1 MEAAS
6 ARKDYDAAIALGW
19 VALAEPET
27 RLAALRG
34 LVHATMGAGRLEEAA
49 HYAARLVQ
57 GGKIALD
64 IILEGVVAL
73 SRGRCHQAAGCFT
86 RALEMDST
94 HPLAAVGLFQALS
107 GSFED
112 LAAALDR
119 LIPALCWNAETNDT
133 CLAALRSLVAGSV
146 VPAVVHTRAGR
157 IEGIAPAPGGRAEL
171 IWNGLTVSQTTLVPD
186 QQDPRL
192 CLFSFTM
199 PSDLAGN
206 AQVQVTVNGMSAAG
220 TPLAGAMTRPPRL
233 GARFIRLSASETA
246 GAVPPGD
253 AEWSVLAWDAAH
265 PARPVALDLVD
276 PDGQARR
283 LVFRP
288 EEGGAAFQTVPVGQ
302 GVRPLFPATGEPAY
316 WQGGAL
322 PIEDAIRPRPA
333 ASGRM
338 RPVDI
343 IIPVYG
349 DVAVTR
355 ACLASLRESM
365 AGEQAGPPAEVILIA
380 DGPADTAVS
389 ALVDEVATEGWATV
403 LRNPGN
409 LGFVRTVNRGMALHP
424 DRDVVLLNADAM
436 VHGDWLRRLAAAAY
450 RDAAVGT
457 VTPLSNDA
465 TILSYPDPEGTP
477 LAEVSV
483 PFLDGLAATA
493 LPGKVADVPTGVGF
507 CFYIR
512 RDCLDDVGYFDAET
526 FGRGY
531 GEEND
536 FCWRARARGWRNVA
550 ALDTLVGHVGGSSF
564 GGEKADRIAA
574 ALTLLDQRHPDYQPA
589 VHAFIAADPL
599 LPFRRA
605 LDLAWAR
612 TLGARTL
619 GSQTCLVLCPVL
631 GGGTDRF
638 VDGQVASLRA
648 QGVGV
653 VVLRPEGWGDEA
665 GEVPRVRLEIAGA
678 PQLQSLVYQG
688 LAALPDLLRDLQ
700 ALGVGRMVVH
710 HVKGV
715 PAALL
720 AMLAGQ
726 WPYDVHVHDYVWY
739 CPRINLVDG
748 SDRYCGEPAVAVC
761 EACVRDN
768 GHFLRSGDLAGYPPV
783 AAWRRSMAAFL
794 AGAQRVICPTQ
805 DTARRLAAQFPG
817 TGIGLAVQPHPDRE
831 IPSAEPMPARPSMV
845 RVAIVGAIG
854 DAKGYGVLL
863 ECARDARDRALP
875 LEFLLVGYSRDNA
888 PLLETGRVHVTG
900 VYAADEGVDLVRAY
914 HAHLGFLPSVWP
926 ETWCYTLTEMLVAGL
941 TVAAF
946 DLGAQ
951 AERLRMR
958 GRGMLLPLGMT
969 APHINDALLELARR
983 QGIVPSAN
991 AVPASA

>member
-1 MEAAS
+1 MEAAV
-6 ARKDYDAAIALGW
+6 AVKDYDTAIALGW

-34 LVHATMGAGRLEEAA
+34 LVHATFAAGRLEEAA

-64 IILEGVVAL
+64 VILEGVVAL
-73 SRGRCHQAAGCFT
+73 SRGELQHAAGCFT
-86 RALEMDST
+86 RALEMDGT
-94 HPLAAVGLFQALS
+94 QPFAAVGLFQALS
-107 GSFED
+107 ASRED
-112 LAAALDR
+112 LTVALDR
-119 LIPALCWNAETNDT
+119 LVPALSWNAEADDT
-133 CLAALRSLVAGSV
+133 CLAALRGLVAGGA
-146 VPAVVHTRAGR
+146 VPAVVYTRAGR
-157 IEGIAPAPGGRAEL
+157 VEGIAAAPGGQAEL
-171 IWNGLTVSQTTLVPD
+171 IWKGLTVDRAAPAPD
-186 QQDPRL
+186 PRDPRL
-192 CLFSFTM
+192 CLFSFTV

-206 AQVQVTVNGMSAAG
+206 AQVQVTVNGMLVPG
-220 TPLAGAMTRPPRL
+220 MPLAAAMTRPPRL
-233 GARFIRLSASETA
+233 MARFTRTPASAMPGSIRLD
-246 GAVPPGD
+246 D

-265 PARPVALDLVD
+265 PARPVTLDLVD
-276 PDGQARR
+276 RDGQTRR

-288 EEGGAAFQTVPVGQ
+288 EQGGARSAEPQTVSVGL

-316 WQGGAL
+316 WQAGVL
-322 PIEDAIRPRPA
+322 PVEDAVRPRVPV
-333 ASGRM
+333 SGLR

-343 IIPVYG
+343 IVPVYG
-349 DVAVTR
+349 DAAVTR
-355 ACLASLRESM
+355 ACLAALRESM
-365 AGEQAGPPAEVILIA
+365 AGVQAGPPVEVILIA

-424 DRDVVLLNADAM
+424 DRDVVLLNADAV
-436 VHGDWLRRLAAAAY
+436 VHGDWLARLAATAY
-450 RDAAVGT
+450 KDAAIGT

-465 TILSYPDPEGTP
+465 TILSYPNPDGTP
-477 LAEVSV
+477 LAEISV
-483 PFLDGLAATA
+483 PFLDTLAAAA
-493 LPGKVADVPTGVGF
+493 LPHGIADVPTGVGF

-512 RDCLDDVGYFDAET
+512 RDCLDDVGYFDSET
-526 FGRGY
+526 FGLGY

-564 GGEKADRIAA
+564 GAEKADRIAT
-574 ALTLLDQRHPDYQPA
+574 ALALLDQRHPDYQPA

-599 LPFRRA
+599 LPARRA
-605 LDLAWAR
+605 LDVAWAR
-612 TLGARTL
+612 TLGPH
-619 GSQTCLVLCPVL
+619 TCLLLCPVL

-638 VDGQVASLRA
+638 VDGQAASLRA

-665 GEVPRVRLEIAGA
+665 GETPRVRLEITAA
-678 PQLQSLVYQG
+678 PQLRSLVYEG

-715 PAALL
+715 PAVLL
-720 AMLAGQ
+720 AMLAGR

-768 GHFLRSGDLAGYPPV
+768 GHFLRSGDLAGDRPV
-783 AAWRRSMAAFL
+783 ATWRRSMAALL

-805 DTARRLAAQFPG
+805 DTARRMAAQFPG
-817 TGIGLAVQPHPDRE
+817 SGVRLAVQPHPDRE
-831 IPSAEPMPARPSMV
+831 IPAVEPTPARPSMV
-845 RVAIVGAIG
+845 RVAIVGAVG

-863 ECARDARDRALP
+863 ACARDAQARALP

-888 PLLETGRVHVTG
+888 PLLDTGRVRVTG
-900 VYAADEGVDLVRAY
+900 AYIGDEGVGLVRAY
-914 HAHLGFLPSVWP
+914 QAHLGFLPSVWP
-926 ETWCYTLTEMLVAGL
+926 ETWSYTLTEMLAAGL
-941 TVAAF
+941 AVAAF

-951 AERLRMR
+951 AERLRMH
-958 GRGMLLPLGMT
+958 GRGMLLPMGMS
-969 APHINDALLELARR
+969 APRINDALLELARR
-983 QGIVPSAN
+983 QGIVPSVN
-991 AVPASA
+991 AMPASA

>member
-1 MEAAS
+1 MEAAL
-6 ARKDYDAAIALGW
+6 ARKDYDTAIALGW

-34 LVHATMGAGRLEEAA
+34 LVHATLGAGRLEEAA

-57 GGKIALD
+57 GGKITLD
-64 IILEGVVAL
+64 VILEGVVAL
-73 SRGRCHQAAGCFT
+73 SRGELHQAAGCFT
-86 RALEMDST
+86 HALEMDGT

-107 GSFED
+107 GSREA

-119 LIPALCWNAETNDT
+119 LVPALSWNAETNDT
-133 CLAALRSLVAGSV
+133 CLAALRGLVAGGA
-146 VPAVVHTRAGR
+146 VPAVVYTCAGR
-157 IEGIAPAPGGRAEL
+157 IEGIAAAPGVRAEL
-171 IWNGLTVSQTTLVPD
+171 IWKGLTVDQATLVPD
-186 QQDPRL
+186 QRDPGL
-192 CLFSFTM
+192 CLFTFTV
-199 PSDLAGN
+199 PTDLAGN
-206 AQVQVTVNGMSAAG
+206 AQVQVTVNGMPVPG
-220 TPLAGAMTRPPRL
+220 MPLPAAMTRPPRL
-233 GARFIRLSASETA
+233 LARFTRISASATPGSA
-246 GAVPPGD
+246 PGGD

-276 PDGQARR
+276 RDGQMRR

-288 EEGGAAFQTVPVGQ
+288 EEEGARPAEPQTVSVGQ
-302 GVRPLFPATGEPAY
+302 GVRPLFPFTGEPAY

-322 PIEDAIRPRPA
+322 PGEDAVRPRAPV
-333 ASGRM
+333 SGLR

-343 IIPVYG
+343 IVPVYG
-349 DVAVTR
+349 DAAVTR
-355 ACLASLRESM
+355 ACLAALRDSM
-365 AGEQAGPPAEVILIA
+365 AGVQVGPSVEVIVIA
-380 DGPADTAVS
+380 DAPADAAVT

-436 VHGDWLRRLAAAAY
+436 VHGDWLARLAAAAY
-450 RDAAVGT
+450 RDAAIGT

-465 TILSYPDPEGTP
+465 TILSYPDPEGTQ

-493 LPGKVADVPTGVGF
+493 LSGKVADVPTGVGF

-574 ALTLLDQRHPDYQPA
+574 ALALLDQRHPDYQAA
-589 VHAFIAADPL
+589 VHAFIAANPL
-599 LPFRRA
+599 LPARRA
-605 LDLAWAR
+605 LDVAWAR
-612 TLGARTL
+612 TLGP
-619 GSQTCLVLCPVL
+619 QTCLLLCPVL

-638 VDGQVASLRA
+638 VDGQVASLMA
-648 QGVGV
+648 QGIGV

-665 GEVPRVRLEIAGA
+665 GEMPRVRLEIAGA
-678 PQLQSLVYQG
+678 PRLQSLVYEG
-688 LAALPDLLRDLQ
+688 LAALPDLLRNLQ
-700 ALGVGRMVVH
+700 TLGVGRMVVH

-715 PAALL
+715 PAVLL
-720 AMLAGQ
+720 AMLAGR
-726 WPYDVHVHDYVWY
+726 WAYDVHIHDYVWY

-768 GHFLRSGDLAGYPPV
+768 GHFLRSGDLAGNLPV
-783 AAWRRSMAAFL
+783 ATWRRSMAALL

-817 TGIGLAVQPHPDRE
+817 SGIRLAVQPHPDRE
-831 IPSAEPMPARPSMV
+831 IPAVAPRPARPSMV
-845 RVAIVGAIG
+845 RVAVVGAIG
-854 DAKGYGVLL
+854 DAKGHGVLL
-863 ECARDARDRALP
+863 ACARDARARALP
-875 LEFLLVGYSRDNA
+875 LEFLLVGYSRDNT
-888 PLLETGRVHVTG
+888 PLLETGRVRVTG
-900 VYAADEGVDLVRAY
+900 VYAADEAVDLVRAY
-914 HAHLGFLPSVWP
+914 QAHLGFLPSVWP
-926 ETWCYTLTEMLVAGL
+926 ETWSYTLTEMLAAGL
-941 TVAAF
+941 AVAAF

-951 AERLRMR
+951 AERLRMH

-969 APHINDALLELARR
+969 APRINDALLELARR
-983 QGIVPSAN
+983 QGIVPSAD
-991 AVPASA
+991 AGTASA

>member
-1 MEAAS
+1 M
-6 ARKDYDAAIALGW
+6 
-19 VALAEPET
+19 
-27 RLAALRG
+27 
-34 LVHATMGAGRLEEAA
+34 
-49 HYAARLVQ
+49 
-57 GGKIALD
+57 
-64 IILEGVVAL
+64 
-73 SRGRCHQAAGCFT
+73 
-86 RALEMDST
+86 
-94 HPLAAVGLFQALS
+94 
-107 GSFED
+107 
-112 LAAALDR
+112 
-119 LIPALCWNAETNDT
+119 
-133 CLAALRSLVAGSV
+133 
-146 VPAVVHTRAGR
+146 PAVVYTQAGR
-157 IEGIAPAPGGRAEL
+157 IEGIAAAPGVRAEL

-186 QQDPRL
+186 QRDPRL
-192 CLFSFTM
+192 CLFSFTV
-199 PSDLAGN
+199 PPDLAGN
-206 AQVQVTVNGMSAAG
+206 AQVEVSVNGIPASG
-220 TPLAGAMTRPPRL
+220 SPLPAAMTRPPRL
-233 GARFIRLSASETA
+233 MARFNRISASATP
-246 GAVPPGD
+246 GSVPLGNG
-253 AEWSVLAWDAAH
+253 EWSVQAWDAAH
-265 PARPVALDLVD
+265 PARPVALDLVNR
-276 PDGQARR
+276 DGQTRR

-288 EEGGAAFQTVPVGQ
+288 EEGGARPVEPQTVSAGP

-316 WQGGAL
+316 WQGGVL
-322 PIEDAIRPRPA
+322 PGEDAVRPR
-333 ASGRM
+333 ASVSGLR

-343 IIPVYG
+343 IVPVYG
-349 DVAVTR
+349 DAAVTR
-355 ACLASLRESM
+355 ACLAALRDSM
-365 AGEQAGPPAEVILIA
+365 AGAQAGQPVDVILIA
-380 DGPADTAVS
+380 DGPADTSVS

-409 LGFVRTVNRGMALHP
+409 LGFVRTVNRGMALRP

-450 RDAAVGT
+450 RDAAIGT

-477 LAEVSV
+477 LADVSV
-483 PFLDGLAATA
+483 PFLDGLAATT

-536 FCWRARARGWRNVA
+536 FCWRAHTRGWRNVA
-550 ALDTLVGHVGGSSF
+550 ALDILVGHVGGSSF
-564 GGEKADRIAA
+564 GGEKADRVAA

-605 LDLAWAR
+605 LDMAWAR
-612 TLGARTL
+612 TLGR
-619 GSQTCLVLCPVL
+619 QTCLLLCPVL

-638 VDGQVASLRA
+638 MDGQVASLRA

-653 VVLRPEGWGDEA
+653 VVVRPEGWGDEV
-665 GEVPRVRLEIAGA
+665 GEVSRVRLEIAGA
-678 PQLQSLVYQG
+678 PQLRSLVYEG
-688 LAALPDLLRDLQ
+688 LAALPDLLRDLE

-726 WPYDVHVHDYVWY
+726 WSYDVHIHDYVWY

-748 SDRYCGEPAVAVC
+748 SDHYCGEPAVAVC

-783 AAWRRSMAAFL
+783 ATWRRSMAALL

-817 TGIGLAVQPHPDRE
+817 SGIRLAVQPHPDRE
-831 IPSAEPMPARPSMV
+831 IPAVEPKPDRPSMV
-845 RVAIVGAIG
+845 RVAVVGAIG

-863 ECARDARDRALP
+863 ACARDAQARALP

-888 PLLETGRVHVTG
+888 PLLETGHVRVTG
-900 VYAADEGVDLVRAY
+900 AYAAEEGVDLVRAY

-926 ETWCYTLTEMLVAGL
+926 ETWCYTLTEMLAAGL

-951 AERLRMR
+951 AERLRMH

-969 APHINDALLELARR
+969 VPRINDALLELARR
-983 QGIVPSAN
+983 QGIVPAVN
-991 AVPASA
+991 AMPASA